1 MYCSLS
7 WAGES
12 PGPACG
18 HREGGAP
25 ACLSLRPTVAHTWD
39 IISAGAQPWEG
50 TCGERPNPG
59 NTPLLWVRIRGP
71 SSLSQQPEFVH
82 RVILCL
88 ELPVVFPRQ
97 LSCLEGRVP
106 SQRKKADTGFTRRL
120 RWRAAPSHIT
130 DFFVSCKC
138 SSPISG
144 QLVHSSFLFPTRRDC
159 RGWEGSRSAPSS
171 PSLASALPFSLRI

>member
-1 MYCSLS
+1 MQSFLG
-7 WAGES
+7 WGE
-12 PGPACG
+12 PG
-18 HREGGAP
+18 
-25 ACLSLRPTVAHTWD
+25 ACLWAQGGRGTSLLVSAPTVAHTWEM
-39 IISAGAQPWEG
+39 ISAGAQPWEG

-59 NTPLLWVRIRGP
+59 NTPLLWVRIRGL

-97 LSCLEGRVP
+97 LSRLEGRVP

-144 QLVHSSFLFPTRRDC
+144 QLVHSSFLFRTRRDC

-171 PSLASALPFSLRI
+171 QSLASALPFSLRI